1 MSRTLALGAALLALV
16 LVASGCGDRPAPPA
30 DAQGEWSGQRLA
42 GPVGADHSP
51 RLVTDGDD
59 ALVLLV
65 SERGR
70 VQPHV
75 SRDGA
80 PFAAGTPF
88 ATGLDGFFDVL
99 TPVRLADGSWYTV
112 ATGGDDYVVRA
123 LRSADGLTWTVEPTT
138 GVTDRTELSALVA
151 TADGVVAVG
160 VRRHAADPSMGGFSA
175 LAWRSDDG
183 RGFTEVALPGVPA
196 YRGYRSE
203 SSVSGLVPVAGG
215 ALLATGRAGRS
226 VRLWRSADHGAS
238 WTVVDDPLVARADG
252 IERPIAYGDRVLAAV
267 SGLSH
272 PTLLSD
278 DGGRSWRIN
287 RGLSVPFESDEPVW
301 LWQAGSRM
309 LTVRSPADDGVDWN
323 RPEVCYADLDQCR
336 AGAGPGPRLA
346 LSEDGEHW
354 RAVAGPTDVTAPP
367 RPPTAGCSCCVRVRR
382 GRSWTP
388 GRPASRWPTRPPW
401 TGHGPSTWSGSPTA
415 SGPRSAPATP
425 RRCSPTAASTRSG
438 SASRAGS
445 APTTDPATTAA
456 TGRPRAGRSRPA
468 AVASTATPLS
478 APTGCS
484 PTPTAT
490 GRCWRRT
497 RRRRSPSCARER
509 GSGVTEVAR
518 RRGAGS

>member
-42 GPVGADHSP
+42 GPVGADQSP

-80 PFAAGTPF
+80 PFATGTPF

-138 GVTDRTELSALVA
+138 GVTGRAELSALVA

-252 IERPIAYGDRVLAAV
+252 IERPIADGDRVLAAV

-354 RAVAGPTDVTAPP
+354 RAVAGPTDVTAAAATADGRLLVLRAGEKGTFVDTWPAGVP
-367 RPPTAGCSCCVRVRR
+367 LADAPALDRPRTVDLVRLADGERPEVGTRYAAPLFTHCGIDPIWFGEQSWQRTDDGPGYDGGDRPPAG
-382 GRSWTP
+382 WPIPP
-388 GRPASRWPTRPPW
+388 G
-401 TGHGPSTWSGSPTA
+401 GGGVY
-415 SGPRSAPATP
+415 GYATLGADGVL
-425 RRCSPTAASTRSG
+425 TYTDGDGTVLATYEKAAE
-438 SASRAGS
+438 
-445 APTTDPATTAA
+445 PF
-456 TGRPRAGRSRPA
+456 
-468 AVASTATPLS
+468 L
-478 APTGCS
+478 
-484 PTPTAT
+484 
-490 GRCWRRT
+490 
-497 RRRRSPSCARER
+497 CA
-509 GSGVTEVAR
+509 
-518 RRGAGS
+518 